1 MACLWCVPQTE
12 RIIIMAENGQPNSIN
27 FTVDQ
32 KNLYREENITD
43 LKVAAIRKMTPI
55 TPSGEVD
62 ESRTPVFVGTTQLM
76 TPEGPLPI
84 QAMLQANNLQEA
96 FEVFPAAMEEAMQ
109 RMIRELQR
117 AQQEQKKKDDSR
129 IIVPGR

>member
-1 MACLWCVPQTE
+1 MAN
-12 RIIIMAENGQPNSIN
+12 MENPGSID

-43 LKVAAIRKMTPI
+43 MKVAGIRKLTPV
-55 TPSGEVD
+55 TPSGAVD
-62 ESRTPVFVGTTQLM
+62 ESRTPIFVGTTQLM

-84 QAMLQANNLQEA
+84 QAMLPANNLQEA
-96 FEVFPAAMEEAMQ
+96 FDAFPNAMEEAMARLVEQ
-109 RMIRELQR
+109 IQQAQR
-117 AQQEQKKKDDSR
+117 AQKKKEDSR

>member
-1 MACLWCVPQTE
+1 MAADGHP
-12 RIIIMAENGQPNSIN
+12 ASID

-32 KNLYREENITD
+32 QNLYREENITD
-43 LKVAAIRKMTPI
+43 MKVAAIRKMTPI

-62 ESRTPVFVGTTQLM
+62 ESRSAIFVGTTQLM

-96 FEVFPAAMEEAMQ
+96 FQVFPAAMEEAMQ
-109 RMIRELQR
+109 RMIEQIQR
-117 AQQEQKKKDDSR
+117 AQQEQAQKDDSR

>member
-1 MACLWCVPQTE
+1 MADRDQ
-12 RIIIMAENGQPNSIN
+12 QNSID

-43 LKVAAIRKMTPI
+43 MKVAAIRKMTPI
-55 TPSGEVD
+55 TAAGSID
-62 ESRTPVFVGTTQLM
+62 ESRTAIFVGSTQLM

-84 QAMLQANNLQEA
+84 QAMLEANNIQEA
-96 FEVFPAAMEEAMQ
+96 FNVFPEAMEAAMN
-109 RMIRELQR
+109 RMVEQIQR
-117 AQQEQKKKDDSR
+117 AQQAQQAQKKRDDSR

>member
-1 MACLWCVPQTE
+1 
-12 RIIIMAENGQPNSIN
+12 MAENGQPNTID
-27 FTVDQ
+27 FAVDQ

-43 LKVAAIRKMTPI
+43 MKVAAIRKMTPV

-62 ESRTPVFVGTTQLM
+62 ETRTAIFVGTTQLM

-84 QAMLQANNLQEA
+84 QAMLEANTLQEA
-96 FEVFPAAMEEAMQ
+96 FEVFPKAMEAAMQ
-109 RMIRELQR
+109 RMVEQVQR
-117 AQQEQKKKDDSR
+117 AQQDQKQNDDSR

>member
-1 MACLWCVPQTE
+1 
-12 RIIIMAENGQPNSIN
+12 MAEQGQANSVD

-43 LKVAAIRKMTPI
+43 MKVAAIRKMTPI

-84 QAMLQANNLQEA
+84 QAMLQANSLQEA
-96 FEVFPAAMEEAMQ
+96 FDVFPQAMEAAMQ
-109 RMIRELQR
+109 RMVEQIQR
-117 AQQEQKKKDDSR
+117 AQQEQKHKDDSR

>member
-1 MACLWCVPQTE
+1 MANQE
-12 RIIIMAENGQPNSIN
+12 HQSSID

-43 LKVAAIRKMTPI
+43 MKVAAIRKMTPI
-55 TPSGEVD
+55 TPSGAVD
-62 ESRTPVFVGTTQLM
+62 ESRTAIFVGTTQLM

-84 QAMLQANNLQEA
+84 QAMLQANSLQEA
-96 FEVFPAAMEEAMQ
+96 FEVFPKAMEAAMM
-109 RMIRELQR
+109 RMIEQIQQ
-117 AQQEQKKKDDSR
+117 AQQAQRKKDDSR

>member
-1 MACLWCVPQTE
+1 MANQE
-12 RIIIMAENGQPNSIN
+12 QPGSID

-43 LKVAAIRKMTPI
+43 MKVAAIRKMTPI
-55 TPSGEVD
+55 TPSGADD
-62 ESRTPVFVGTTQLM
+62 ESRTAVFVGTTQLM

-84 QAMLQANNLQEA
+84 QAMLEANSLEEA
-96 FEVFPAAMEEAMQ
+96 FAVFPKAMEAAMA
-109 RMIRELQR
+109 RMIEQVQQ
-117 AQQEQKKKDDSR
+117 AQQAQKSKDDSR

>member
-1 MACLWCVPQTE
+1 
-12 RIIIMAENGQPNSIN
+12 MAENGQPNTID
-27 FTVDQ
+27 FAVDQ

-43 LKVAAIRKMTPI
+43 MKVAAIRKMTPI

-62 ESRTPVFVGTTQLM
+62 ESRTAMFVGTTQLM

-84 QAMLQANNLQEA
+84 QAMLPANNLQEA
-96 FEVFPAAMEEAMQ
+96 FAAFPQAMETAMQ
-109 RMIRELQR
+109 RMVEQIQR
-117 AQQEQKKKDDSR
+117 AQQEQKGKDDSR

>member
-1 MACLWCVPQTE
+1 MAQ
-12 RIIIMAENGQPNSIN
+12 IGQQDSID

-43 LKVAAIRKMTPI
+43 MKVAAIRKMIPI
-55 TPSGEVD
+55 TPSGDLD
-62 ESRTPVFVGTTQLM
+62 ESRTTIFVGTTQLM

-84 QAMLQANNLQEA
+84 QAMLPANNLKEA
-96 FEVFPAAMEEAMQ
+96 FEVFPQAMETAMN
-109 RMIRELQR
+109 RMVEQLQKL
-117 AQQEQKKKDDSR
+117 QQEQKKKDDSR

>member
-1 MACLWCVPQTE
+1 
-12 RIIIMAENGQPNSIN
+12 MAENGQPNAID

-43 LKVAAIRKMTPI
+43 MKVAAIRKMTPI

-62 ESRTPVFVGTTQLM
+62 EGRTAMFVGTTQLM

-84 QAMLQANNLQEA
+84 QAMLEANNLQEA
-96 FEVFPAAMEEAMQ
+96 FNVFPRAMEEAMLQLQELIFRVLWMKLNHWSLGLLVICLAFKQ
-109 RMIRELQR
+109 R
-117 AQQEQKKKDDSR
+117 
-129 IIVPGR
+129 

>member
-1 MACLWCVPQTE
+1 
-12 RIIIMAENGQPNSIN
+12 MAENGQHNAID

-43 LKVAAIRKMTPI
+43 MKVAAIRKMTPI

-62 ESRTPVFVGTTQLM
+62 ESRTAMFVGTTQLM

-84 QAMLQANNLQEA
+84 QAMLEANNLQEA
-96 FEVFPAAMEEAMQ
+96 FEVFPRAMEEAMQ
-109 RMIRELQR
+109 RMIEQIQR
-117 AQQEQKKKDDSR
+117 VQQEQKQKDDSR

>member
-1 MACLWCVPQTE
+1 MA
-12 RIIIMAENGQPNSIN
+12 ANGQPNNID

-32 KNLYREENITD
+32 TNLYREENITD
-43 LKVAAIRKMTPI
+43 MKVAAIRKMTPI

-62 ESRTPVFVGTTQLM
+62 ESRTPMFVGTTQLM

-84 QAMLQANNLQEA
+84 QAMLEANNLQEA
-96 FEVFPAAMEEAMQ
+96 FEVFPRSMEAAMQ
-109 RMIRELQR
+109 RMVEQIQQ
-117 AQQEQKKKDDSR
+117 AQQDQKQKDDSR

>member
-1 MACLWCVPQTE
+1 MAV
-12 RIIIMAENGQPNSIN
+12 NGQPNNID

-32 KNLYREENITD
+32 TNLYREENITD
-43 LKVAAIRKMTPI
+43 MKVAAIRKMTPI

-62 ESRTPVFVGTTQLM
+62 ESRTPMFVGTTQLM

-84 QAMLQANNLQEA
+84 QAMLEANSLQEA
-96 FEVFPAAMEEAMQ
+96 FEVFPRSMEAAMQ
-109 RMIRELQR
+109 RMVEQIQQ
-117 AQQEQKKKDDSR
+117 AQQEQKQKDDSR

>member
-1 MACLWCVPQTE
+1 MTYHSLLQPKGKY
-12 RIIIMAENGQPNSIN
+12 IMANRENQNSID

-43 LKVAAIRKMTPI
+43 MKVAAIRKMTPI
-55 TPSGEVD
+55 TPSGTVD
-62 ESRTPVFVGTTQLM
+62 ESRTAIFVGTTQLM

-96 FEVFPAAMEEAMQ
+96 FEAFPGAMEAAMN
-109 RMIRELQR
+109 RMIEQIQQ
-117 AQQEQKKKDDSR
+117 AQQAQKKNDDSR